1 MRNQR
6 LIADIRDGKA
16 PLVIG
21 KDRLPVQLQDGGIYE
36 MKEFLAAL
44 IAGYKC
50 LYGRLEHLGQKT
62 KVRGVGMLDNLS
74 AGALDISQFDR
85 EYIDGLAVYEMRALL
100 TALSAG
106 YARLYNQIKIHN
118 KCRGRV

>member
-1 MRNQR
+1 MRNPR
-6 LIADIRDGKA
+6 LLDDIREGKS

-62 KVRGVGMLDNLS
+62 NVRGVGLLDNLS

-85 EYIDGLAVYEMRALL
+85 EYIDGLAVFEMRALL

-106 YARLYNQIKIHN
+106 YIRLYNRIKIRN

>member
-85 EYIDGLAVYEMRALL
+85 EYIDGLAVFEMRALL

-106 YARLYNQIKIHN
+106 YARLYNRIKIRN